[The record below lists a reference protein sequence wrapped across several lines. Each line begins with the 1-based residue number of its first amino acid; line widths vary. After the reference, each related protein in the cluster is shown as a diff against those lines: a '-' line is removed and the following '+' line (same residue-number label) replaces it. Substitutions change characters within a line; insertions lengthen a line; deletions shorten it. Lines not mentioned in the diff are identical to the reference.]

1 MSLPL
6 RTLTVSLGVALA
18 ACSGDGGT
26 APDPTTFNGTWV
38 ATKVEYT
45 SVANPATKVEVI
57 ALGASLTVQLNNN
70 GSYTSTLTMPGEAPE
85 ATTGTWNASAE
96 VFTLHWLEGG
106 FTHEMQFDWTMSG
119 PTLSL
124 VGADSDFDFAG
135 NDEFLPAKL
144 NVTLVRQ

>member
-1 MSLPL
+1 MSFPF
-6 RTLTVSLGVALA
+6 RTITVSLGVALA
-18 ACSGDGGT
+18 GCSGDGGT
-26 APDPTTFNGTWV
+26 APNPTTFDGTWV

-57 ALGASLTVQLNNN
+57 ALGASLTVQFNTN
-70 GSYTSTLTMPGEAPE
+70 GSYTSTLTMPGETPE
-85 ATTGTWNASAE
+85 ATAGTWSASAE
-96 VFTLHWLEGG
+96 VFTLTWFEAG

-119 PTLSL
+119 ATLTM

-135 NDEFLPAKL
+135 DDELVPAKL

>member
-1 MSLPL
+1 MRLPFRTLPL
-6 RTLTVSLGVALA
+6 SLGVALA
-18 ACSGDGGT
+18 ACGGDGGT
-26 APDPTTFNGTWV
+26 APNPTTFDGTWV

-57 ALGASLTVQLNNN
+57 ALGASLTVQFNTN
-70 GSYTSTLTMPGEAPE
+70 GSYTSVLTAPGEAAE
-85 ATTGTWNASAE
+85 TTTGTWSASAE
-96 VFTLHWLEGG
+96 VFTLTWLEGG

-119 PTLSL
+119 ATLTM

-135 NDEFLPAKL
+135 DDELVPAKL